1 MLTSD
6 KALAIKKSKSKKKRL
21 AALSGGLIGGRTKR
35 AKLGDEQEEGTGSGQ
50 RKRKAKVTLNQAKM
64 IYFFKKHVLFFT
76 DFDGIK
82 SLLSHMCTF
91 HLLYSPQ
98 YVFLCVG

>member
-64 IYFFKKHVLFFT
+64 IYFFKKHSLTLMESSLFYLICVLFT
-76 DFDGIK
+76 CSI
-82 SLLSHMCTF
+82 
-91 HLLYSPQ
+91 HLNMY
-98 YVFLCVG
+98 FCV